1 MHHLLIANDASSNY
15 PVFGYFRLL
24 KNTTIGVLLS
34 LKEIH
39 WTIELLSFKGICCTE
54 VIINFLPSTNF
65 SSSPFLFFFWP
76 LSPSSLNL
84 GMKNDQM
91 NFWTK
96 MKNITICKWS
106 IFFCVL
112 HFCPPVFTFIFP
124 LQFSIL
130 TNGIGS
136 KKD

>member
-65 SSSPFLFFFWP
+65 SSSLFFFWP

-106 IFFCVL
+106 IFFVFYIFVL
-112 HFCPPVFTFIFP
+112 LFSRLYFLYNF
-124 LQFSIL
+124 QF
-130 TNGIGS
+130 
-136 KKD
+136 

>member
-65 SSSPFLFFFWP
+65 SSSPFFFFDHFLHLLLTWEWKMIKWTFGRKWKI
-76 LSPSSLNL
+76 LLFA
-84 GMKNDQM
+84 NDQ
-91 NFWTK
+91 
-96 MKNITICKWS
+96 
-106 IFFCVL
+106 FFLC
-112 HFCPPVFTFIFP
+112 FTFLSSCFHVYISSTIFN
-124 LQFSIL
+124 F
-130 TNGIGS
+130 N
-136 KKD
+136 

>member
-1 MHHLLIANDASSNY
+1 
-15 PVFGYFRLL
+15 LL

-54 VIINFLPSTNF
+54 VIINFLPSTDF
-65 SSSPFLFFFWP
+65 SSSLFFFFWP

-106 IFFCVL
+106 IFFVFYIFVL
-112 HFCPPVFTFIFP
+112 LFSRLYFLYNF
-124 LQFSIL
+124 QF
-130 TNGIGS
+130 
-136 KKD
+136 